1 MNLSTGSVRST
12 LLLLAVFCGGCV
24 TLERSY
30 PADQRYFMIEA
41 QDGKTPSS
49 EGTDILSVH
58 NLYIS
63 PRYADRN
70 FIYRTSETEYETDF
84 YNQFLSP
91 PATMISEEVRQALA
105 AARLFKVVLGPSNPL
120 PANYVLEGSINVLYG
135 DFRNLRAPAAV
146 LEIEF
151 LLHNEDP
158 TQNKIVMQKR
168 YRRSIPLSERTP
180 EALVKGWNQALAEI
194 ITMFVTD
201 LNQRKL

>member
-1 MNLSTGSVRST
+1 
-12 LLLLAVFCGGCV
+12 
-24 TLERSY
+24 
-30 PADQRYFMIEA
+30 
-41 QDGKTPSS
+41 
-49 EGTDILSVH
+49 
-58 NLYIS
+58 
-63 PRYADRN
+63 
-70 FIYRTSETEYETDF
+70 
-84 YNQFLSP
+84 
-91 PATMISEEVRQALA
+91 
-105 AARLFKVVLGPSNPL
+105 
-120 PANYVLEGSINVLYG
+120 
-135 DFRNLRAPAAV
+135 